1 MDITRLS
8 QIVFAEGFV
17 ENFIEASIES
27 ATDEDKAIALSIQW
41 QTLVAGLRELRRENQ
56 VLETKLMLA
65 KQAVE

>member
-17 ENFIEASIES
+17 ENFIEASIET
-27 ATDEDKAIALSIQW
+27 ATDEGKATALSIQW
-41 QTLVAGLRELRRENQ
+41 QMLVAGLRELRRENQ

>member
-17 ENFIEASIES
+17 ENFIEASIEA
-27 ATDEDKAIALSIQW
+27 ATNEDKATALSIQW

-56 VLETKLMLA
+56 VLETKLALA